1 MPKGGHV
8 HTMNRDGKTCGY
20 MPKGGHVHT
29 MNRNGKT
36 CGYMPEGG
44 HVHTMNRA
52 QLARLDYTEFL
63 TPFFLSY
70 NAKGRV

>member
-1 MPKGGHV
+1 
-8 HTMNRDGKTCGY
+8 MNRDGKTCGY

-52 QLARLDYTEFL
+52 QLARLDYTEFFNPVFPQL
-63 TPFFLSY
+63 
-70 NAKGRV
+70 